1 MNEFIIIPC
10 WGNVNGSGN
19 EKDDEGSFKLAIAC
33 NVDFN
38 MRMLAGKSSRRGD
51 SRKSIK
57 KGTGYSPKQLCVL
70 VKLEK
75 VSKML
80 PRK

>member
-38 MRMLAGKSSRRGD
+38 MQMLREQAL
-51 SRKSIK
+51 
-57 KGTGYSPKQLCVL
+57 TW
-70 VKLEK
+70 
-75 VSKML
+75 
-80 PRK
+80 